1 MAIIPRNSLG
11 DTDQKAIRDQLDR
24 LLHSRQF
31 EKSRRRRQFLEYIV
45 NETLAGRADLSAA
58 LGYGGRTPGFAGRL
72 RRVDDSGT
80 YGTLIVVSSGIEAR
94 FL

>member
-1 MAIIPRNSLG
+1 MDRAQRPGVTSLRLELGVAIIPRNSLG

-58 LGYGGRTPGFAGRL
+58 LGCEAGRQASP
-72 RRVDDSGT
+72 VAF
-80 YGTLIVVSSGIEAR
+80 VV
-94 FL
+94 